1 MTFWQFHI
9 LYMMFHNY
17 ICLILSRLEPSDK
30 ILMHPDTK
38 KLLLKEKSISKK
50 LLHNGL
56 DKISHIAKGGLSQ
69 IPNEKR

>member
-1 MTFWQFHI
+1 
-9 LYMMFHNY
+9 
-17 ICLILSRLEPSDK
+17 
-30 ILMHPDTK
+30 MHPDTK

-69 IPNEKR
+69 IPNEQR